1 MASPRDD
8 PTCRCRKVVDFWQGN
23 AVVLGNE
30 EVGSPS
36 LNEISLN
43 ERERKHDSEV
53 PVGKLFFSTPR
64 TKQQCTRHRNNND
77 YWKMTVLQTFLQQ
90 FITSFKIGIK
100 DLFYKIR
107 IILNN
112 IKKEITKQSVS
123 EILQNRNMLPIKIN
137 NHFYNYVLD
146 IITTKTYK
154 FKQIALKNK

>member
-1 MASPRDD
+1 
-8 PTCRCRKVVDFWQGN
+8 
-23 AVVLGNE
+23 
-30 EVGSPS
+30 
-36 LNEISLN
+36 
-43 ERERKHDSEV
+43 
-53 PVGKLFFSTPR
+53 
-64 TKQQCTRHRNNND
+64 
-77 YWKMTVLQTFLQQ
+77 MTVLQTFLQQ

-146 IITTKTYK
+146 IINTKTYK